1 MQICKGHGIW
11 TKKISSFNS
20 NKMMIEHI
28 TEGSRGRFLMKGDQD
43 DTVAELAYD
52 QKSGDT
58 MIIEHTYVEEA
69 LRGKDLGERLIEEAV
84 EYARNHQLK
93 IQPVCS
99 FARAV
104 FRLKREYNDVYVQS
118 A

>member
-1 MQICKGHGIW
+1 
-11 TKKISSFNS
+11 
-20 NKMMIEHI
+20 
-28 TEGSRGRFLMKGDQD
+28 
-43 DTVAELAYD
+43 
-52 QKSGDT
+52 
-58 MIIEHTYVEEA
+58 VEEA

-93 IQPVCS
+93 IQPECS

-104 FRLKREYNDVYVQS
+104 FKLKREYNDVYEQP